1 MCNKVVTVSIL
12 DLASKFTG
20 NQDKLFRICY
30 VGAGEMTQQ
39 KSRVLAPQ
47 GDWNSRLNILV
58 WWLTTAYNSRSREG
72 DSMLSSGL
80 IEHLHACVHTPQTY
94 SVSQHACVYMPHTH
108 PFSHMYMYS
117 HTYIHRHTNKIKYF
131 LKNHYSMGYVCVI
144 LFGFV
149 PQLLGQPSTF

>member
-1 MCNKVVTVSIL
+1 
-12 DLASKFTG
+12 
-20 NQDKLFRICY
+20 
-30 VGAGEMTQQ
+30 MTQQ

-58 WWLTTAYNSRSREG
+58 WWLTTAYNSRSRAG

-117 HTYIHRHTNKIKYF
+117 HTYIHRHTDKIFFKESLFNGICVCNFIWFCTSITWATHYILADWNFQGKLNLPF
-131 LKNHYSMGYVCVI
+131 LKKKI
-144 LFGFV
+144 LRDGNF
-149 PQLLGQPSTF
+149 